1 MISIIDICG
10 MCGLDLAE
18 IEAIAEHE
26 HLPDVAAA
34 ALASYLLHSAHGA
47 EHVRDMIVDDIH
59 AALEQGR
66 KAHAGELVMALRH
79 FCETHPELHQA
90 QLRHA

>member
-1 MISIIDICG
+1 MISLIDICG

-18 IEAIAEHE
+18 IEAITEHE

-47 EHVRDMIVDDIH
+47 DYVRDMIIDDIH
-59 AALEQGR
+59 MALEQGR
-66 KAHAGELVMALRH
+66 NAHVMALRH
-79 FCETHPELHQA
+79 FCETHPELY
-90 QLRHA
+90 

>member
-1 MISIIDICG
+1 MISLVDMCG

-47 EHVRDMIVDDIH
+47 DYVRDMIIDDIH
-59 AALEQGR
+59 TALEQGR

-79 FCETHPELHQA
+79 FCETHPELYQ
-90 QLRHA
+90 

>member
-1 MISIIDICG
+1 MISLIDICG

-34 ALASYLLHSAHGA
+34 AFASYLLHSAHGA
-47 EHVRDMIVDDIH
+47 DYVRDMIIDDIH

-79 FCETHPELHQA
+79 FCETHPELYQ
-90 QLRHA
+90 